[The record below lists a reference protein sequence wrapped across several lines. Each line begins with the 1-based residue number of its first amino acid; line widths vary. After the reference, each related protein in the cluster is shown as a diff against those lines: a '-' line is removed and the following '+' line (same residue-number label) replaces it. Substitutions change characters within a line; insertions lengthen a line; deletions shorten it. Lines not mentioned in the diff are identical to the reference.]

1 MRRRE
6 RTEILIQGS
15 EDIAKEFAKEIAMKY
30 KVTVI
35 QKPESALVLLKT
47 RETAKKSLFY
57 LGEMLVT
64 ECTVQIK
71 DSIGIGIVKGQREE
85 LAHSLAIIDAAYE
98 ADLGETRSWSHVL
111 ENEKKNIQKNLQEL
125 NRSILKTKVNFETMD
140 VQ

>member
-1 MRRRE
+1 
-6 RTEILIQGS
+6 
-15 EDIAKEFAKEIAMKY
+15 
-30 KVTVI
+30 
-35 QKPESALVLLKT
+35 
-47 RETAKKSLFY
+47 
-57 LGEMLVT
+57 MLVT

-98 ADLGETRSWSHVL
+98 ADLGETRLWSHVL

-125 NRSILKTKVNFETMD
+125 NRSILRTKVNFETMD